1 MSHTTRDAVQ
11 MAMQG
16 NSKGFQEAI
25 NDILTNRVRDALEVK
40 KLEIASNFMTTDVEE
55 EFEISEEVELTEKED
70 TAMQVAKALKKM
82 GVKSNAKEADV
93 IKKIPDVLKKLGMQ
107 QALNMMNKSKDYRND
122 MLGDILDSLQEESL
136 DKAGN

>member
-25 NDILTNRVRDALEVK
+25 NDILTDRVRDALEVK

-55 EFEISEEVELTEKED
+55 EFEISEEET
-70 TAMQVAKALKKM
+70 QV
-82 GVKSNAKEADV
+82 D
-93 IKKIPDVLKKLGMQ
+93 
-107 QALNMMNKSKDYRND
+107 
-122 MLGDILDSLQEESL
+122 EEV
-136 DKAGN
+136 DAEAGN

>member
-25 NDILTNRVRDALEVK
+25 NDILTDRVRDALEVK

-55 EFEISEEVELTEKED
+55 EFEISEKETQVDEEVDAE
-70 TAMQVAKALKKM
+70 
-82 GVKSNAKEADV
+82 
-93 IKKIPDVLKKLGMQ
+93 
-107 QALNMMNKSKDYRND
+107 
-122 MLGDILDSLQEESL
+122 
-136 DKAGN
+136 AGN